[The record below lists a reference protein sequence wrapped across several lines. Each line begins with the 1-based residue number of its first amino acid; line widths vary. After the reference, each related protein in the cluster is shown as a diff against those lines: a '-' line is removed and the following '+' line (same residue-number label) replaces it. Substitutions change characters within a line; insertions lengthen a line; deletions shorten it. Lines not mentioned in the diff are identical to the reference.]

1 MTAVGRWVG
10 RGSRRLPSV
19 VVGLVAF
26 GAARLA
32 LLPDVGFW
40 DTAELQVV
48 APLMGTAHPTG
59 FPTYILLGWL
69 VNLILTPFGEPA
81 FRMNLFAAISLAVAA
96 AVAVDLVRA
105 LTRSMVLGVMAGLG
119 LALTEIAWSIGTHAD
134 AHALHLALVA
144 ILLRLLV
151 AWEDR
156 VVGERGAPGHAP
168 RPAAHRVDRRADR
181 LLVAAVVVF
190 GLALGNHSLTLLLAP
205 AIALFVLAVDPGS
218 LGRPRLIATCAGALA
233 VTVVLVFL
241 ELPLRAGPF
250 RAPMV
255 YGRPDTWDGFW
266 YIVLAEQFRES
277 VAGPLTDLPAKVAE
291 VVRRMTA
298 AFGPLAAL
306 IPLGFVAT
314 AIRRPAYA
322 LLSGTAVLLTC
333 AFAASYENAEIERYY
348 LGPVLVAWSWLAIL
362 AAGGIGVLSGTVR
375 LDPEL
380 DLEPGARVGA
390 GLARTTGAGTGS
402 RSSAGN
408 ASRSSAGPDSIVAL
422 GLAIALLIP
431 TAFALPSRFARVD
444 RSGDV
449 TARAWLDRS
458 LATMGPNAVLVSWW
472 SYSTP
477 LWYAQHME
485 GQRPDVTVIDDRTRL
500 DQGLGDI
507 TDVIDAH
514 LANRPV
520 YVIRV
525 DPAEIAALER
535 RYVLEPVDET
545 DPSLLARVVERREA
559 GE

>member
-1 MTAVGRWVG
+1 MAIGRWVELG
-10 RGSRRLPSV
+10 TGRLPTV

-32 LLPDVGFW
+32 LLPGVGFW
-40 DTAELQVV
+40 DTAELQTV

-59 FPTYILLGWL
+59 FPTYVLLGWF

-96 AVAVDLVRA
+96 AVTVDLVRA
-105 LTRSMVLGVMAGLG
+105 LTRSVVLGVMAGLG

-156 VVGERGAPGHAP
+156 VVGERGAPSDAP
-168 RPAAHRVDRRADR
+168 CPAARRADR
-181 LLVAAVVVF
+181 LLVAAAVVF

-218 LGRPRLIATCAGALA
+218 LGRPRLIAACAGALA

-298 AFGPLAAL
+298 AFGSLAAL

-314 AIRRPAYA
+314 SIRRPAYA
-322 LLSGTAVLLTC
+322 LLSGTAVLLTG

-348 LGPVLVAWSWLAIL
+348 LGPALLAWTWLAIL
-362 AAGGIGVLSGTVR
+362 ARGVIGVLSGTFG
-375 LDPEL
+375 LEPEL
-380 DLEPGARVGA
+380 DIE
-390 GLARTTGAGTGS
+390 
-402 RSSAGN
+402 
-408 ASRSSAGPDSIVAL
+408 AGPETVSDPKSATARATADVDDGRGEGAAHERRSPPGPDPILAL
-422 GLAIALLIP
+422 GLAAALLLP
-431 TAFALPSRFARVD
+431 TAFALPARLARVD
-444 RSGDV
+444 RSGDL
-449 TARAWLDRS
+449 TARVWLDKS
-458 LATMGPNAVLVSWW
+458 LAAMGPNAVVVSWW

-477 LWYAQHME
+477 LWYAQHIE
-485 GQRPDVTVIDDRTRL
+485 GQRADLTVIDDRTRL

-507 TDVIDAH
+507 NDVIDAH

-525 DPAEIAALER
+525 DPVEIATLER

-559 GE
+559 SE